1 MSATITEYNPD
12 GMETAG
18 NSRIVVIPTVADI
31 NKITVA
37 EWNSGTAI
45 ECATTAFG
53 LNVDVQMRERRM
65 LCDKIARQTPGAR
78 TVSVE
83 ALVLE
88 LGDPQAENALMELLS
103 EDARVVIAHRPGV
116 EHTDAAAAGQ
126 KYEAVS
132 VIVASQTL
140 VALSNEDGQTYEAT
154 HALAVQAKSKGLFS
168 ALVA

>member
-18 NSRIVVIPTVADI
+18 NSRIVVIPSVADI
-31 NKITVA
+31 DKITVT

-65 LCDKIARQTPGAR
+65 LCDKIARQTPGVR
-78 TVSVE
+78 NVTTE
-83 ALVLE
+83 ALVIEAGDLQADNALLE
-88 LGDPQAENALMELLS
+88 LLAQG
-103 EDARVVIAHRPGV
+103 ARVVIAHRPSIPH
-116 EHTDAAAAGQ
+116 ETAAAAGQ
-126 KYEAVS
+126 KYEAVE

-140 VALSNEDGQTYEAT
+140 VALSNEDGQTYEVT
-154 HALAVQAKSKGLFS
+154 HALAVQEKNDGLL
-168 ALVA
+168 ATLVA